1 MLTKT
6 TPLEQLDQKLFVKG
20 AAPQVGWLHSLL
32 RPAPWQELVELA
44 ATCNLQLQSA
54 GL

>member
-20 AAPQVGWLHSLL
+20 AAPQVSWLHSLL
-32 RPAPWQELVELA
+32 RPAPWQELCRA
-44 ATCNLQLQSA
+44 GCYLQLQSA